1 MTIHTSSLPKQDKIV
16 APSPFQCLGAARL
29 LTFQT
34 TPRGHVAERPP
45 ARSAIRPGP
54 IWRDDLRVDPSLS
67 RLQFAAG
74 RRFATRKA
82 LSDPLGAD
90 LRNPIRKKMTNILK
104 NDCHHRGGVKG
115 QGTNTQYEKNT
126 NTPFLCC
133 RTALIGG
140 QPIPPRGHSP

>member
-104 NDCHHRGGVKG
+104 NDCHHRGGGGGGKRTRH
-115 QGTNTQYEKNT
+115 QNTK
-126 NTPFLCC
+126 
-133 RTALIGG
+133 
-140 QPIPPRGHSP
+140 